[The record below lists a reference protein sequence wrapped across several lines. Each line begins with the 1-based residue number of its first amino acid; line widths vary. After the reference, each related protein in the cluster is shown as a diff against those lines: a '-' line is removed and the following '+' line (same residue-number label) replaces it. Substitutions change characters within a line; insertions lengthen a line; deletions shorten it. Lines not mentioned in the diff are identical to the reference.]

1 MFLTN
6 DQKAAIGGNATF
18 EFETTIGCG
27 NGTVLVKMSYEYD
40 ASGAYNETIDSIR
53 NASGYPL
60 MDYLEESTID
70 DLCLTGCTLLI
81 QSKTEVF

>member
-1 MFLTN
+1 MITN
-6 DQKAAIGGNATF
+6 EKRNSILGADTF
-18 EFETTIGCG
+18 EFETTIG
-27 NGTVLVKMSYEYD
+27 NGAGVVIVRMTYEFD
-40 ASGAYNETIDSIR
+40 SDGIYNETIDTVRSP
-53 NASGYPL
+53 SGYPL

>member
-1 MFLTN
+1 MLTQ
-6 DQKAAIGGNATF
+6 DQKNSIGGDATF

-27 NGTVLVKMSYEYD
+27 NGTVIVKMSYEYD

-70 DLCLTGCTLLI
+70 ELCILGCKLLI
-81 QSKTEVF
+81 ESKQEVY